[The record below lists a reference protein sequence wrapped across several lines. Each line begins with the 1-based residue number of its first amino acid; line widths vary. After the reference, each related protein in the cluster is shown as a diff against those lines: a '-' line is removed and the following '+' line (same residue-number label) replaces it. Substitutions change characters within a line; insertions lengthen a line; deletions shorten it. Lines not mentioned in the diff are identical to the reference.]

1 MKKSILLLLAIMS
14 AAIVTAQ
21 TYEEFVRQQQAEYQ
35 QFKET
40 RQAEFDAYRKKV
52 NEEYAE
58 FMKKR
63 WEVFQTQ
70 PAEQPVLK
78 KEIAMVAKPEM

>member
-1 MKKSILLLLAIMS
+1 MKKTIFLLLAIACTTM
-14 AAIVTAQ
+14 VGAQ

-40 RQAEFDAYRKKV
+40 RQAEFDAYRKQV

-63 WEVFQTQ
+63 WDWPYRSSGFPSDV
-70 PAEQPVLK
+70 
-78 KEIAMVAKPEM
+78 